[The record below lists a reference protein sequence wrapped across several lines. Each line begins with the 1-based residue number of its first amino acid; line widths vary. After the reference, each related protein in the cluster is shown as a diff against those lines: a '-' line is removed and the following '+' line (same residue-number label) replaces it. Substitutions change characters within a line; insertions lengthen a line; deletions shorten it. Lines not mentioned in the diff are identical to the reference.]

1 MKRLNVYLVILFV
14 DHYYV
19 DQITLLWHR
28 AVNDEGRHLFC
39 LVNAD
44 KLPYHISE
52 EVLNNLEVITQG
64 SKGTKLF
71 NILRDHTF

>member
-1 MKRLNVYLVILFV
+1 MIHLVILFV
-14 DHYYV
+14 HLYYV

-28 AVNDEGRHLFC
+28 AVNDEGKRRLFC

-64 SKGTKLF
+64 SKGTKPF
-71 NILRDHTF
+71 NILKHCNF